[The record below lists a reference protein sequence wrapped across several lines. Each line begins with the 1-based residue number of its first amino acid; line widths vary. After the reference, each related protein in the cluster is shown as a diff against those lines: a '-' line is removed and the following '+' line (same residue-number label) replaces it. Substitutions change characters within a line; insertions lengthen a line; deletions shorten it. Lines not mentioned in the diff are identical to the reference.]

1 MLSSAFSP
9 SRAVPFRWL
18 AAAVVGGMLLAGCG
32 DKKEAQATQA
42 AAKVNKEELT
52 VHQINAV
59 LARQRALPAEQAD
72 AAARRVLEGLI
83 DQELAVQKAA
93 EMRLDRDPR
102 VVQAIEAM
110 RREIIARAYVEKIGE
125 GAGRPS
131 AAEVKKYYDDNPALF
146 RERRVFQIQ
155 EFNVQATADQVAA
168 LGAKLQAARP
178 PLDVAQMLRADD
190 LKFSAS
196 QTVRAAEQVPLD
208 RLPQLAAL
216 KDGQA
221 LVTPVPGGASVVQV
235 VASRAQPIDEAR
247 AAPAIEQ
254 FLLNDRKRR
263 LVSQDL
269 KALRNAAKI
278 EYVGKYAGAVPAA
291 DAASAP
297 SMADAAASAAAA
309 LEPPSLPG
317 AASAAAAAGA
327 DSSFRGARFGAR
339 SSSTSSSRGTRTS
352 VTAVACWKGFVGSRP
367 GSSRRMS
374 PRRPSTW

>member
-1 MLSSAFSP
+1 MLSSAFSLFSASP
-9 SRAVPFRWL
+9 IRWL
-18 AAAVVGGMLLAGCG
+18 AVAMVGTSLLAGCG
-32 DKKEAQATQA
+32 DKKEGQPTQA

-59 LARQRALPAEQAD
+59 LARQRALPPEQAD
-72 AAARRVLEGLI
+72 EAARRVLEGLI

-125 GAGRPS
+125 AAGRPS

-155 EFNVQATADQVAA
+155 EFNVQAAAEQVAA
-168 LGAKLQAARP
+168 LRDRLQVAKA
-178 PLDVAQMLRADD
+178 PLDLAQLLRADG
-190 LKFSAS
+190 LKFNTA

-221 LVTPVPGGASVVQV
+221 LVTPVPGGASIVQL
-235 VASRAQPIDEAR
+235 VASRAQPIDEGK

-278 EYVGKYAGAVPAA
+278 EYVGKYSGTSPPA
-291 DAASAP
+291 DAAPAP
-297 SMADAAASAAAA
+297 SVADAAASAAAA
-309 LEPPSLPG
+309 LEPQPAAEPQPS
-317 AASAAAAAGA
+317 AASAAASARSAAAEA
-327 DSSFRGARFGAR
+327 DSAAIR
-339 SSSTSSSRGTRTS
+339 
-352 VTAVACWKGFVGSRP
+352 KGLGFK
-367 GSSRRMS
+367 
-374 PRRPSTW
+374 

>member
-9 SRAVPFRWL
+9 LPASPSRWL
-18 AAAVVGGMLLAGCG
+18 IAALVGMSVLAGCG
-32 DKKEAQATQA
+32 DKKESQPTQA

-59 LARQRALPAEQAD
+59 LARQRALPPEQAD
-72 AAARRVLEGLI
+72 QAARRVLEGLI

-125 GAGRPS
+125 AAGRPS

-146 RERRVFQIQ
+146 RERRVYQIQ
-155 EFNVQATADQVAA
+155 EFNVQAPADRVGS
-168 LGAKLQAARP
+168 LRDRLQAAKAP
-178 PLDVAQMLRADD
+178 VDVAQLLRADD
-190 LKFSAS
+190 LKFTAAQS
-196 QTVRAAEQVPLD
+196 VRAAEQVPLD
-208 RLPQLAAL
+208 RLAQLAQL
-216 KDGQA
+216 KDGQ
-221 LVTPVPGGASVVQV
+221 VMVSPVPGGASVVQV
-235 VASRAQPIDEAR
+235 MASRAQPIDEAR

-278 EYVGKYAGAVPAA
+278 EYVGKYAGASPLA
-291 DAASAP
+291 DADSAP
-297 SMADAAASAAAA
+297 SVADAAASAAAA
-309 LEPPSLPG
+309 LDSRPAAEPPPG
-317 AASAAAAAGA
+317 AASSAANARSAAAEA
-327 DSSFRGARFGAR
+327 DSAAIR
-339 SSSTSSSRGTRTS
+339 
-352 VTAVACWKGFVGSRP
+352 KGLGFK
-367 GSSRRMS
+367 
-374 PRRPSTW
+374 

>member
-1 MLSSAFSP
+1 MLSSVFSLFCASP
-9 SRAVPFRWL
+9 LRWL
-18 AAAVVGGMLLAGCG
+18 GAAVVGTFLLAGCG
-32 DKKEAQATQA
+32 DKKEGQPTQA

-59 LARQRALPAEQAD
+59 LARQRALPPEQAEE
-72 AAARRVLEGLI
+72 AARRVLEGLI

-102 VVQAIEAM
+102 VVQAIEAT

-125 GAGRPS
+125 AAGRPS

-155 EFNVQATADQVAA
+155 EFNVQATAEQVAA
-168 LGAKLQAARP
+168 LRDRLQSAKP
-178 PLDVAQMLRADD
+178 PLDVAQLLRTDS
-190 LKFSAS
+190 LKFTAA

-221 LVTPVPGGASVVQV
+221 LVTPVPGGANVVQL

-247 AAPAIEQ
+247 ATPAIEQ

-278 EYVGKYAGAVPAA
+278 EYVGKYAGSTPPA

-309 LEPPSLPG
+309 LEGQPAAVPPPG
-317 AASAAAAAGA
+317 GASAARSAAADA
-327 DSSFRGARFGAR
+327 DSAAIR
-339 SSSTSSSRGTRTS
+339 
-352 VTAVACWKGFVGSRP
+352 KGLGFK
-367 GSSRRMS
+367 
-374 PRRPSTW
+374 

>member
-1 MLSSAFSP
+1 MLASAFSP
-9 SRAVPFRWL
+9 ISASPPRWVV
-18 AAAVVGGMLLAGCG
+18 AALVGAALLAGCG
-32 DKKEAQATQA
+32 DKKDGQPTQA

-59 LARQRALPAEQAD
+59 LARQRALSPDQAE
-72 AAARRVLEGLI
+72 AASRRVLEGLI

-125 GAGRPS
+125 AAGRPS

-146 RERRVFQIQ
+146 RERRIFQIQ

-168 LGAKLQAARP
+168 LRDRLQAAKS
-178 PLDVAQMLRADD
+178 PLDLAQVLRADN
-190 LKFSAS
+190 LKFSTA

-221 LVTPVPGGASVVQV
+221 LVTPVPGGASVVQMM
-235 VASRAQPIDEAR
+235 ASRAQPIDEGK

-278 EYVGKYAGAVPAA
+278 EYVGTYAGSSPPAEAV
-291 DAASAP
+291 SAP
-297 SMADAAASAAAA
+297 SVADAAASAAAA
-309 LEPPSLPG
+309 LEQQLAAEPVPS
-317 AASAAAAAGA
+317 AASATANARSAAAEA
-327 DSSFRGARFGAR
+327 DSAAIR
-339 SSSTSSSRGTRTS
+339 
-352 VTAVACWKGFVGSRP
+352 KGLGFK
-367 GSSRRMS
+367 
-374 PRRPSTW
+374 

>member
-1 MLSSAFSP
+1 MLSSANSP
-9 SRAVPFRWL
+9 ISASPFRWL
-18 AAAVVGGMLLAGCG
+18 AAAVVGIALLAGCG
-32 DKKEAQATQA
+32 DKKEAQPTQA

-59 LARQRALPAEQAD
+59 LARQRALSPDQAD
-72 AAARRVLEGLI
+72 VAARRVLEGLI

-125 GAGRPS
+125 SAGRPS
-131 AAEVKKYYDDNPALF
+131 AAEVRKYYDDNPALF
-146 RERRVFQIQ
+146 RDRRVFQIQ

-168 LGAKLQAARP
+168 LRDRLQAAKA
-178 PLDVAQMLRADD
+178 PLDLAQVMRADN
-190 LKFSAS
+190 LKFSAA

-221 LVTPVPGGASVVQV
+221 MVTPVPGGANVVQV
-235 VASRAQPIDEAR
+235 MASRAQPIDEAR

-254 FLLNDRKRR
+254 FLLNDRKRQ

-278 EYVGKYAGAVPAA
+278 EYVGKYAGSAPPG

-297 SMADAAASAAAA
+297 SMADAAASAAAG
-309 LEPPSLPG
+309 LEPQPVAVPS
-317 AASAAAAAGA
+317 AASAAANARSAAAEA
-327 DSSFRGARFGAR
+327 DSAAIR
-339 SSSTSSSRGTRTS
+339 
-352 VTAVACWKGFVGSRP
+352 KGLGFK
-367 GSSRRMS
+367 
-374 PRRPSTW
+374 